1 MTGTV
6 VSESQLLRSPAF
18 DGVFIAGTAA
28 LALSAGFLVV
38 AEPALFGLVL
48 LLDLWLLG
56 YHHVISTFTRFV
68 VDRATLREHR
78 DLLTWGPVGI
88 AAAVTVIGVGI
99 GPWALVSIY
108 LYWQWFHYVRQSWG
122 IVRAY
127 ERKAA
132 GPSPESSPLF
142 TAIFYSVPVWGILH
156 RSHQDPD
163 QFLRV
168 DVWMIPVPSFV
179 VDLAGLVAAALVIVG
194 LVSRGRAWMRGE
206 LPVAHTLMVLSH
218 LCVFA
223 IGYVAIADIDH
234 GWLTI
239 NIWHNAQYVL
249 FVWHINNR
257 QAESAPK
264 PGLAQRLCGTDRVG
278 RYVAVSIVASTV
290 VYGILGLTIAAAVT
304 PVIVYQAINFHHY
317 VTDSR
322 IWKTRR
328 PSAPQRL
335 EFR

>member
-1 MTGTV
+1 
-6 VSESQLLRSPAF
+6 
-18 DGVFIAGTAA
+18 
-28 LALSAGFLVV
+28 
-38 AEPALFGLVL
+38 
-48 LLDLWLLG
+48 
-56 YHHVISTFTRFV
+56 
-68 VDRATLREHR
+68 
-78 DLLTWGPVGI
+78 
-88 AAAVTVIGVGI
+88 
-99 GPWALVSIY
+99 
-108 LYWQWFHYVRQSWG
+108 
-122 IVRAY
+122 
-127 ERKAA
+127 
-132 GPSPESSPLF
+132 
-142 TAIFYSVPVWGILH
+142 
-156 RSHQDPD
+156 
-163 QFLRV
+163 
-168 DVWMIPVPSFV
+168 MIPVPSFV

-322 IWKTRR
+322 IWKTNR
-328 PSAPQRL
+328 APATQRL